1 MSNRRSFFM
10 KFTREDAKKQ
20 IEIKE
25 KKLNRKLTPEEKHK
39 IIKGVAHNA
48 REKAIRASLAAFLG
62 IGTIAAGVTAVRA
75 LNPGTEVRTE
85 TQSNTNETEK
95 GKSFK
100 EGILVEDKDEK
111 EINALNTKEAI
122 VAYLKNMYIEEYE
135 KETGDTTLTT
145 ADIKIME
152 SSQDYIYQLED
163 GTFVTH
169 GQNPE
174 TTEMNMKNFKVTAK
188 ENGEEYS
195 TYTNEKGTAI
205 ESNVYSVRL
214 NENDKILD
222 MITEKDLKRTIPG
235 DNYLEMKDYNSILE
249 KMGNVVSKSYSLM
262 NVVGA
267 ENISQATVD
276 NYKKELLKAV
286 KKYQIDNIGQT
297 QDTTQQDV
305 QKDDGMEI
313 DD

>member
-48 REKAIRASLAAFLG
+48 RAKAIRASLAAFLG

-174 TTEMNMKNFKVTAK
+174 TTEMNMK

>member
-85 TQSNTNETEK
+85 TQSNTNEKGEK
-95 GKSFK
+95 IPFPDWIK
-100 EGILVEDKDEK
+100 VEDKDEK

-174 TTEMNMKNFKVTAK
+174 TTEMNMK

>member
-48 REKAIRASLAAFLG
+48 RTKAIRASLAAFLG

-174 TTEMNMKNFKVTAK
+174 TTEMNMK

-297 QDTTQQDV
+297 PDTTQQDV

>member
-62 IGTIAAGVTAVRA
+62 LGTIAAGVTAVRA

-174 TTEMNMKNFKVTAK
+174 TTEMNMK

-205 ESNVYSVRL
+205 ESNVYAIRL
-214 NENDKILD
+214 SENNKILD
-222 MITEKDLKRTIPG
+222 MITDKDLKRTIPG

>member
-48 REKAIRASLAAFLG
+48 RTKAIRASLAAFLG

-174 TTEMNMKNFKVTAK
+174 TTEMNMK

>member
-174 TTEMNMKNFKVTAK
+174 TTEMNMK

-222 MITEKDLKRTIPG
+222 MITEDDLKRTIPG

>member
-48 REKAIRASLAAFLG
+48 RAKAIRASLAAFLG

-95 GKSFK
+95 GKSFRG
-100 EGILVEDKDEK
+100 GILVEDKDEK

-152 SSQDYIYQLED
+152 SSQDYLYQLED

-174 TTEMNMKNFKVTAK
+174 TTEMNMQ
-188 ENGEEYS
+188 ENGEKYS
-195 TYTNEKGTAI
+195 TYTNENGSAI
-205 ESNVYSVRL
+205 ESNVYAIRL
-214 NENDKILD
+214 SENNKILD
-222 MITEKDLKRTIPG
+222 MITDKDLKRTIPG
-235 DNYLEMKDYNSILE
+235 DNYLEMKGYNSILE

>member
-75 LNPGTEVRTE
+75 LNPGTEVKKEE
-85 TQSNTNETEK
+85 TQSNTNEK
-95 GKSFK
+95 GKENPF
-100 EGILVEDKDEK
+100 LVDIKVKDKDEK

-169 GQNPE
+169 GQNPK
-174 TTEMNMKNFKVTAK
+174 TTEMNMK

-313 DD
+313 D

>member
-48 REKAIRASLAAFLG
+48 RAKAIKASLAAFLG

-85 TQSNTNETEK
+85 TQSNTNEKGEK
-95 GKSFK
+95 IPFPDWIK
-100 EGILVEDKDEK
+100 VEDKDEK

-145 ADIKIME
+145 ADIKIIE

-174 TTEMNMKNFKVTAK
+174 TTEMNMK

-195 TYTNEKGTAI
+195 TYTNEKGTVI

>member
-48 REKAIRASLAAFLG
+48 RAKAIRASLAAFLG

-75 LNPGTEVRTE
+75 LNPGTEVKKEE
-85 TQSNTNETEK
+85 TQSNTNEK
-95 GKSFK
+95 GKENPF
-100 EGILVEDKDEK
+100 LVDIKVKDKDEK

-152 SSQDYIYQLED
+152 SSQDYLYQLED

-174 TTEMNMKNFKVTAK
+174 TTEMNMQ
-188 ENGEEYS
+188 ENGEKYS
-195 TYTNEKGTAI
+195 TYTNENGSAI
-205 ESNVYSVRL
+205 ESNVYAIRL
-214 NENDKILD
+214 SENNKILD

>member
-174 TTEMNMKNFKVTAK
+174 TTEMNMK

-222 MITEKDLKRTIPG
+222 IITEKDLKRTIPG

>member
-48 REKAIRASLAAFLG
+48 RAKAIRASLAAFLG

-85 TQSNTNETEK
+85 TQSNTNEKGEK
-95 GKSFK
+95 IPFPDWIK
-100 EGILVEDKDEK
+100 VEDKDEK

-152 SSQDYIYQLED
+152 SSQDYLYQLED

-174 TTEMNMKNFKVTAK
+174 TTEMNMQ
-188 ENGEEYS
+188 ENGEKYS
-195 TYTNEKGTAI
+195 TYTDENGSAI
-205 ESNVYSVRL
+205 ESNVYAIRL
-214 NENDKILD
+214 SENNKILD
-222 MITEKDLKRTIPG
+222 MITDKDLKRTIPG

-249 KMGNVVSKSYSLM
+249 KMGNVVSKSYNLM
-262 NVVGA
+262 NVVGD

-276 NYKKELLKAV
+276 NNKKELLKAV
-286 KKYQIDNIGQT
+286 KKYQIDNIVKT
-297 QDTTQQDV
+297 QDASQQDV

>member
-48 REKAIRASLAAFLG
+48 RTKAIRASLAAFLG

-85 TQSNTNETEK
+85 TQSNTNEKGEK
-95 GKSFK
+95 IPFPDCIK
-100 EGILVEDKDEK
+100 VEDKDEK

-163 GTFVTH
+163 GTFITH
-169 GQNPE
+169 GQNSE
-174 TTEMNMKNFKVTAK
+174 TTEMNMK

>member
-174 TTEMNMKNFKVTAK
+174 TTEMNMK

-195 TYTNEKGTAI
+195 TYTDEKGTAI

>member
-48 REKAIRASLAAFLG
+48 RAKAIRASLAAFLG

-75 LNPGTEVRTE
+75 VNPGTEVRTE

-95 GKSFK
+95 GKSFRG
-100 EGILVEDKDEK
+100 GILVEDKDEK

-174 TTEMNMKNFKVTAK
+174 TTEMNMK

>member
-174 TTEMNMKNFKVTAK
+174 TTEMNMK

-267 ENISQATVD
+267 ENISLM
-276 NYKKELLKAV
+276 YKTPLFANNMFK
-286 KKYQIDNIGQT
+286 T
-297 QDTTQQDV
+297 
-305 QKDDGMEI
+305 
-313 DD
+313 

>member
-48 REKAIRASLAAFLG
+48 RAKAIRASLAAFLG

-75 LNPGTEVRTE
+75 LNPGTEVKKEE
-85 TQSNTNETEK
+85 TQSNTNEK
-95 GKSFK
+95 GKENPF
-100 EGILVEDKDEK
+100 LVDIKVKDKDEK

-152 SSQDYIYQLED
+152 SSQDYLYQLED

-174 TTEMNMKNFKVTAK
+174 TTEMNMK

>member
-39 IIKGVAHNA
+39 IIKGLADNA
-48 REKAIRASLAAFLG
+48 RAKAIRASLAAFLG

-75 LNPGTEVRTE
+75 LNPGTEVKKEE
-85 TQSNTNETEK
+85 TQSNTNEK
-95 GKSFK
+95 GKENPF
-100 EGILVEDKDEK
+100 LVDIKVGDKDEK

-152 SSQDYIYQLED
+152 SSQDYLYQLED

-174 TTEMNMKNFKVTAK
+174 TTEMNMQ
-188 ENGEEYS
+188 ENGEKYS
-195 TYTNEKGTAI
+195 TYTDENGSAI
-205 ESNVYSVRL
+205 ESNVYAIRL
-214 NENDKILD
+214 SENNKILD
-222 MITEKDLKRTIPG
+222 MITDKDLKRIIPG

-249 KMGNVVSKSYSLM
+249 KMGNVVSKSYNLM
-262 NVVGA
+262 NVVGD

-276 NYKKELLKAV
+276 NNKKELLKAV
-286 KKYQIDNIGQT
+286 KKYQIDNIVKT
-297 QDTTQQDV
+297 QDASQQDV

>member
-48 REKAIRASLAAFLG
+48 RAKAIRASLAAFLG

-95 GKSFK
+95 GKSFR

-145 ADIKIME
+145 ADIKIIE

-169 GQNPE
+169 GQNPK
-174 TTEMNMKNFKVTAK
+174 TTEMNMK

>member
-1 MSNRRSFFM
+1 M

-174 TTEMNMKNFKVTAK
+174 TTEMNMK

-205 ESNVYSVRL
+205 ESNVYAIRL
-214 NENDKILD
+214 SENNKILD
-222 MITEKDLKRTIPG
+222 MITDKDLKRTIPG

>member
-48 REKAIRASLAAFLG
+48 RAKAIRASLAAFLG

-85 TQSNTNETEK
+85 TQSNTNEKGEK
-95 GKSFK
+95 IPFPDWIK
-100 EGILVEDKDEK
+100 VEDKDEK

-145 ADIKIME
+145 ADIKIIE

-174 TTEMNMKNFKVTAK
+174 TTEMNMK

-195 TYTNEKGTAI
+195 TYTNEKGTVI

-222 MITEKDLKRTIPG
+222 MITKKDLKRTIPG

-286 KKYQIDNIGQT
+286 KKYQIDNIVQT

>member
-39 IIKGVAHNA
+39 IIKEVAHNA
-48 REKAIRASLAAFLG
+48 RAKAIRASLAAFLG

-75 LNPGTEVRTE
+75 LNPGTEVKKEE
-85 TQSNTNETEK
+85 TQSNTNEK
-95 GKSFK
+95 GKENPF
-100 EGILVEDKDEK
+100 LVDIKVKDKDEK

-174 TTEMNMKNFKVTAK
+174 TTEMNMK

>member
-174 TTEMNMKNFKVTAK
+174 TTEMNMK

-276 NYKKELLKAV
+276 NYKKESGK
-286 KKYQIDNIGQT
+286 
-297 QDTTQQDV
+297 
-305 QKDDGMEI
+305 EI
-313 DD
+313 SN

>member
-48 REKAIRASLAAFLG
+48 MAKAIRASLAAFLG

-85 TQSNTNETEK
+85 TQSNTNEKGEK
-95 GKSFK
+95 IPFPDWIK
-100 EGILVEDKDEK
+100 VEDKDEK

-145 ADIKIME
+145 ADIKIIE
-152 SSQDYIYQLED
+152 SSQDYLYQLED

-174 TTEMNMKNFKVTAK
+174 TTEMNMQ
-188 ENGEEYS
+188 ENGEKYS
-195 TYTNEKGTAI
+195 TYTDENGSAI
-205 ESNVYSVRL
+205 ESNVYAIRL
-214 NENDKILD
+214 SENNKILD
-222 MITEKDLKRTIPG
+222 MITDKDLKRTIPG

-249 KMGNVVSKSYSLM
+249 KMGNVVSKSYNLM
-262 NVVGA
+262 NVVGD

-276 NYKKELLKAV
+276 NNKKELLKAV
-286 KKYQIDNIGQT
+286 KKYQIDNIVKT
-297 QDTTQQDV
+297 QDASQPDV

>member
-75 LNPGTEVRTE
+75 LNSGTEVRTE

-174 TTEMNMKNFKVTAK
+174 TTEMNMK

-205 ESNVYSVRL
+205 ESNVYAIRL
-214 NENDKILD
+214 SENNKILD
-222 MITEKDLKRTIPG
+222 MITDKDLKRTIPG

>member
-135 KETGDTTLTT
+135 KETGD
-145 ADIKIME
+145 IKIMK

-174 TTEMNMKNFKVTAK
+174 TTEMNMK

-205 ESNVYSVRL
+205 ESNVYAIRL
-214 NENDKILD
+214 SENNKILD
-222 MITEKDLKRTIPG
+222 MITDKDLKRTIPG

>member
-75 LNPGTEVRTE
+75 LNPGTEVKKEE
-85 TQSNTNETEK
+85 TQSNTNEK
-95 GKSFK
+95 GKENPF
-100 EGILVEDKDEK
+100 LVDIKVKDKDEK

-174 TTEMNMKNFKVTAK
+174 TTEMNMK